1 MPAATDHQREDY
13 LLGLLRELRGFP
25 HETEWVEFKVNQ
37 SEPRRIGEYLSALAN
52 AAALSGKTRGY
63 LLWGVDDDDHAV
75 VGTRFSPASKGKG
88 NEPLESW
95 LSRLLEPRLDFRFH
109 ELQYDG
115 AHVVLLEVPCA
126 SHRPVS
132 FAGVEYVRVGAATK
146 KLKDYPEKERTLWRT
161 FDRTRFEEGV
171 AAFNVP
177 GEEVLLKL
185 DYPAYFHLLNVPP
198 ADGRDATLAA
208 LRRDK
213 LITRSGAGGFHVTN
227 LGAILFARD
236 LRDFPRLARKAL
248 RIVEYCGDARTDAL
262 GEHEETKGYATGFD
276 GMMAYINARLSTREV
291 TGPAFQETIPE
302 FPPVALRELVANA
315 LVHQDFTAT
324 GTGPMVE
331 IFRQRIEITNP
342 GEPLV
347 DTQRFLDNPPV
358 SRNEN
363 LTSLMRRFDICEE
376 RGSGIDKVVAE
387 VERHQLPAPLFNVP
401 PGFTRTVLFGR
412 KPLSEMDRVQ
422 RVRACYQHACLKY
435 VTHGFLTNASLRERF
450 GIKENNRAV
459 MSRYIREAV
468 DARMVKPFD
477 PSAGRRMMKYVPYWA

>member
-1 MPAATDHQREDY
+1 MPAVTEDY

-52 AAALSGKTRGY
+52 AAALSGKTHGY

-88 NEPLESW
+88 NEPLEPW

-115 AHVVLLEVPCA
+115 MPVVLLEVPCA

-132 FAGVEYVRVGAATK
+132 FAGVEYVRVGATTK
-146 KLKDYPEKERTLWRT
+146 KLKDYPEKERALWRT

-171 AAFNVP
+171 AAFNVS
-177 GEEVLLKL
+177 GEEALLKL
-185 DYPAYFHLLNVPP
+185 DYPAYFHLLNMPP
-198 ADGRDATLAA
+198 ADGRNATLAA
-208 LRRDK
+208 LQRDK
-213 LITRSGAGGFHVTN
+213 LITPSGAGGFNVTN

-262 GEHEETKGYATGFD
+262 GEREEIKGYATGFD
-276 GMMAYINARLSTREV
+276 AMMAYINARLPTREV
-291 TGPAFQETIPE
+291 IGPAFQETIPE

-315 LVHQDFTAT
+315 LVHQDFAAT

-358 SRNEN
+358 SRNED

-412 KPLSEMDRVQ
+412 KPLSEMDRDQ
-422 RVRACYQHACLKY
+422 RVRACYQHACLKH

-468 DARMVKPFD
+468 DARMVRPFD
-477 PSAGRRMMKYVPYWA
+477 PSAGRRMMKYVPYWAQTDT